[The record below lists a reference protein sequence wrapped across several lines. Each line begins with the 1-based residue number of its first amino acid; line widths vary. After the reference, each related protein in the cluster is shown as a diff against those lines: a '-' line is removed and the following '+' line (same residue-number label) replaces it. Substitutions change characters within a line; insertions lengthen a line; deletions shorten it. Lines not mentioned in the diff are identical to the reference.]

1 MKRIKGINSLSD
13 AVLRSASGGS
23 RSAGG
28 DDKSTKE
35 KQARVI
41 LLSSQLQLRFILHLL
56 WTAETTNIRSL
67 SAGK

>member
-28 DDKSTKE
+28 DDKSTKR
-35 KQARVI
+35 KAG
-41 LLSSQLQLRFILHLL
+41 SSHSAQLTSFSSDLYCTFFGRRRRRI
-56 WTAETTNIRSL
+56 
-67 SAGK
+67 